1 MTRTLAASLTV
12 VALAASP
19 AAAQRHAPLETLQ
32 SSAEVL
38 DEFRDLRLR
47 IPPAMLAEAEAVAV
61 VPRVIKGGFVI
72 GGRRGHGLVVSRT
85 ADGGWSDPTFLKLTG
100 ASLGFQAGV
109 ESSDVVLVFRSRKS
123 VNRLLDGRGQLTLG
137 ADAAVAAGPLG
148 RDAGAG
154 TDARLQA
161 EIYSYSRSRGLFAGV
176 ALNGAVLMND
186 PEANRSFAR
195 DTRPEVARAVA
206 ELKTRLAEYAP
217 ARPATPDLPRK

>member
-1 MTRTLAASLTV
+1 MHRVLVTSLAV
-12 VALAASP
+12 VALAAAP
-19 AAAQRHAPLETLQ
+19 VAAQRHAPLETLQ

-38 DEFRDLRLR
+38 DEFKELRLKL
-47 IPPAMLAEAEAVAV
+47 PPAVLAEAEAVAV
-61 VPRVIKGGFVI
+61 IPRVIKGGFVI
-72 GGRRGHGLVVSRT
+72 GGRRGHGLVVGRT
-85 ADGGWSDPTFLKLTG
+85 ADGRWSDPTFLKLTG

-109 ESSDVVLVFRSRKS
+109 ESSDVVLVFRSKKS
-123 VNRLLDGRGQLTLG
+123 VDRLLDGRGKLTLG

-186 PEANRSFAR
+186 LDANRSFAR

-206 ELKTRLAEYAP
+206 ELKTRLAEYTP
-217 ARPATPDLPRK
+217 ARPAAPDLPRK